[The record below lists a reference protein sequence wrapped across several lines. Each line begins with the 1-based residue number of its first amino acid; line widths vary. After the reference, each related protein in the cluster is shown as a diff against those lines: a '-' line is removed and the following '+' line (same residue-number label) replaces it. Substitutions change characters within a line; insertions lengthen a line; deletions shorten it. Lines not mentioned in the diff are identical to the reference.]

1 MKPESKYYS
10 LTEARAKIQ
19 GYCAYQERSHKEV
32 VDKLKEIG
40 LIEEARDL
48 LIGELIQDNF
58 LNETRFAESYVRG
71 KFFSK
76 KWGKIKIKQGLN
88 RHDISSYNLKKAFA
102 QITNSAYRECALE
115 LAKKKVDQLEV
126 KNLSPIVIKSRT
138 LRYLASKG
146 YESDICYSVCEELI
160 PFR

>member
-10 LTEARAKIQ
+10 ITEARTKIQ
-19 GYCAYQERSHKEV
+19 SYCAYQERSHKEV
-32 VDKLKEIG
+32 VDKLRNMG
-40 LIEEARDL
+40 LIEEAIDM

-71 KFFSK
+71 KFFYK

-88 RHDISSYNLKKAFA
+88 KHDISSYNLKKAFN
-102 QITNSAYRECALE
+102 QISESAYRQCALE

-126 KNLSPIVIKSRT
+126 KELSPIATKSRT